1 MNPLEVLVISP
12 HFPPTNAADSQ
23 RVRFILPYLAD
34 ADLNATVLA
43 VSPASVRA
51 PLDPWLEA
59 GLADTVPVHRVKGL
73 GVGWCK
79 VPSMGT
85 LTNRAM
91 GALRKVGSRL
101 LSVARRDGRP
111 FDLIYFSTTQF
122 GIHMLGPYWKRKF
135 AVPFVMDYQ
144 DPWVNDYYAKYPEI
158 VPPGGRLKYA
168 ISHWL
173 AKQTEPSVLKHCSGI
188 TSVSSAYP
196 KQLKDR
202 YSFLTEQFPVL
213 VAPFP
218 GDERDL
224 ERVRADTSI
233 SQSVFNP
240 HDGCKHWIYIG
251 RGGRD
256 MEVALRGFF
265 AALRSRLQIT
275 ADVTERGQKDVDTPS
290 SLLSAQKLRIHFVG
304 TSYASAG
311 RGIKTV
317 EPIAN
322 EYGLQG
328 VVVEHTDRI
337 PYSQTLRCLLD
348 ADALIVPG
356 SNDPGYT
363 ASKVYPYLLARKP
376 MLAIFH
382 ESSSVADVIDR
393 VGGATLV
400 TFYSSENIDRLK
412 KEILA
417 KWFDGQAFAMA
428 KPLNLDK
435 FEVFTAR
442 YQAKQLADFFSRVL
456 EREQC

>member
-1 MNPLEVLVISP
+1 MNS
-12 HFPPTNAADSQ
+12 
-23 RVRFILPYLAD
+23 
-34 ADLNATVLA
+34 TVLA
-43 VSPASVRA
+43 VSPASVRS

-73 GVGWCK
+73 GVRWCN

-85 LTNRAM
+85 LTNRAI
-91 GALRKVGSRL
+91 GALRKVGNRQ
-101 LSVARRDGRP
+101 LSIARRDGRP
-111 FDLIYFSTTQF
+111 FDLVYFSTTQF
-122 GIHMLGPYWKRKF
+122 GIHKLGPYWKKKF
-135 AVPFVMDYQ
+135 GVPFVMDYQ
-144 DPWVNDYYAKYPEI
+144 DPWVNYYYEKHPEI

-173 AKQTEPSVLKHCSGI
+173 AKRTEPSVLKHCSGI
-188 TSVSSAYP
+188 TSVSLAYP
-196 KQLKDR
+196 EELHKRYAFLKDD
-202 YSFLTEQFPVL
+202 FPEL

-224 ERVRADTSI
+224 ERVRADASI
-233 SQSVFNP
+233 SQNVFNP
-240 HDGCKHWIYIG
+240 NDGCKHWIYIG
-251 RGGRD
+251 RGGQD

-265 AALRSRLQIT
+265 AALRSRLRVSDDGLDRENLNNN
-275 ADVTERGQKDVDTPS
+275 APCP
-290 SLLSAQKLRIHFVG
+290 LLSASKLRIHFVG

-322 EYGLQG
+322 EYGLEG

-363 ASKVYPYLLARKP
+363 ASKIYPYLLARKP

-382 ESSSVADVIDR
+382 ENSSVADVIDR
-393 VGGATLV
+393 VGGATLI
-400 TFYSSENIDRLK
+400 TFNGSEDSDQLK
-412 KEILA
+412 NEVLG
-417 KWFDGQAFAMA
+417 KWFDGQAYALA
-428 KPLNLDK
+428 KPLDLDK
-435 FEVFTAR
+435 FEVYTAR
-442 YQAKQLADFFSRVL
+442 YQAKQLADFFVRVL
-456 EREQC
+456 EREGR